1 MCVFDREIV
10 CMSIYGVL
18 MWVGFLI
25 IVLVLLIFIKHNAA
39 IGLGNPDTLSDQ
51 DSSFIS
57 LTHLSTDYPHSWPF
71 TLASVPWKI
80 LISIVLPCI
89 KSILF
94 DSGYIT
100 VHNRK

>member
-1 MCVFDREIV
+1 MCVFDSEIV

-57 LTHLSTDYPHSWPF
+57 
-71 TLASVPWKI
+71 
-80 LISIVLPCI
+80 
-89 KSILF
+89 
-94 DSGYIT
+94 
-100 VHNRK
+100 